1 MDLNAM
7 AGKQGKTAEKTN
19 ILDTAKAKLKS
30 AGSKVLGGAKK
41 AIEKVTPAVVAQT
54 KTTTKQ
60 AMDASKDAS
69 SKKPG
74 LDDTQALGATKDEL
88 EYMHSNNLI
97 SEDAYKKRLEE
108 LAAESA
114 VETGKKGF
122 SQERLD
128 AAQSDI
134 EKANEG
140 EAKADEVI
148 SENEKKEAAQELD
161 KKPDEEVKED
171 LEEVAEQIPSDRQKR
186 YTDATK
192 SIWQAYVDGDISK
205 DTRNYLI
212 VDTLATFAKNLGR
225 NISNVGAQFT
235 GGAVDNSSDSS
246 MWETRNK
253 EMAQNAIQADV
264 QEMPDSPAARQKE
277 MEELD
282 ITSKQ
287 IQNEAGNIKNA
298 YNKIVN
304 EMAPETLQA
313 QQQMLLTQLGLA
325 NLNLDITKDKNLFAQ
340 TLMDFYKENPS
351 GTKNIIAGAMANMLF
366 EKGLSGTA
374 QSAFNLVNP
383 LQ

>member
-1 MDLNAM
+1 M
-7 AGKQGKTAEKTN
+7 AGKQQKTAEKTN

-41 AIEKVTPAVVAQT
+41 VIETVTPAVVAQT

-140 EAKADEVI
+140 EAKADEMI
-148 SENEKKEAAQELD
+148 SENEKKEAAQELNE
-161 KKPDEEVKED
+161 KPDEEVCF
-171 LEEVAEQIPSDRQKR
+171 LLCQRVSLCQILCFLQIP
-186 YTDATK
+186 A
-192 SIWQAYVDGDISK
+192 
-205 DTRNYLI
+205 
-212 VDTLATFAKNLGR
+212 GR
-225 NISNVGAQFT
+225 
-235 GGAVDNSSDSS
+235 
-246 MWETRNK
+246 RL
-253 EMAQNAIQADV
+253 
-264 QEMPDSPAARQKE
+264 SP
-277 MEELD
+277 
-282 ITSKQ
+282 
-287 IQNEAGNIKNA
+287 
-298 YNKIVN
+298 
-304 EMAPETLQA
+304 
-313 QQQMLLTQLGLA
+313 LLL
-325 NLNLDITKDKNLFAQ
+325 
-340 TLMDFYKENPS
+340 
-351 GTKNIIAGAMANMLF
+351 
-366 EKGLSGTA
+366 
-374 QSAFNLVNP
+374 
-383 LQ
+383 